1 MVVRIRHK
9 EASERLDFN
18 NPRQTECCL
27 GAENQSIPCVSKRRD
42 FKHAPIAGIHKIFC
56 QFEKYQYLCT
66 QKSMK
71 YPPQKKPTGQKVT
84 TCGARNRNPRRPD
97 DRAL

>member
-66 QKSMK
+66 REPMK
-71 YPPQKKPTGQKVT
+71 
-84 TCGARNRNPRRPD
+84 
-97 DRAL
+97 